1 MARICAIC
9 EKGYKKGNAV
19 PRGIGRRVT
28 RRTIR
33 RQMPNLRKVR
43 VDLSGDGN
51 FQRIR
56 VCASCLKKLR
66 EENKLQGNKSE
77 VSEEQEK

>member
-1 MARICAIC
+1 MAKICAIC

-33 RQMPNLRKVR
+33 RQEPNLRKVR

-51 FQRIR
+51 FKRIR

-66 EENKLQGNKSE
+66 KEDKLQGNKPE
-77 VSEEQEK
+77 VVEEEK